1 MAIQP
6 YEELI
11 ARAQELRERLERMQR
26 WFEENADD
34 ADAEGLRWRKERFD
48 AAKREYEEL
57 LQVIRAYGKGG
68 AAAAR
73 TADRGRKD
81 AIEEAE

>member
-1 MAIQP
+1 M
-6 YEELI
+6 LH
-11 ARAQELRERLERMQR
+11 
-26 WFEENADD
+26 
-34 ADAEGLRWRKERFD
+34 AEGLLRWRKERFD
-48 AAKREYEEL
+48 ADKREYEEL

>member
-26 WFEENADD
+26 WFEENAGN
-34 ADAEGLRWRKERFD
+34 ADAEGLRWRKERFE

-57 LQVIRAYGKGG
+57 LEVIRAYGKGG
-68 AAAAR
+68 GAAR
-73 TADRGRKD
+73 TADRGHRD